1 MSRIP
6 TLFVIALLLTP
17 AVAAWGQSPV
27 AVSPEKSGL
36 SKERLDYLSSIL
48 QTHVKEERMAGVTAL
63 IAHHGKIGYFESFGT
78 RDVDAGDPMEKDSI
92 FGIASMTKP
101 ITSAAVMM
109 LYEKALFGL
118 DEPVSRYIPELGN
131 MEVVVE
137 EEDPKTGAPT
147 HRLEPAKRD
156 MTIRDLLRHTSGL
169 ISGNYGIADI
179 DEKYSE
185 MRGRR
190 RDGTLE
196 DSMKILGK
204 MPLRYHPGTTWAYG
218 RSTDVLGRLV
228 EVVSGRTF
236 DRFLEEEIFEPLGMT
251 DTGFHVPRNKLDR
264 LATVYGRNED
274 MTIRPLSSRRYRNRL
289 EPPTY
294 LSGGGGLVST
304 AGDYFKFC
312 QMMLNGGEL
321 GGVRIL
327 SRKTVELMT
336 RSHLGDIPMGWGLKG
351 FGFGLGYLIY
361 PDPIP
366 AGILVSEGSYS
377 WGGAASTSFWIDPVE
392 ELIGIFMIQIVPE
405 ATLYGGQFRTLTYR
419 ALDD

>member
-1 MSRIP
+1 MNRISA
-6 TLFVIALLLTP
+6 LLVIALLLTAP
-17 AVAAWGQSPV
+17 VAVWGQSPV
-27 AVSPEKSGL
+27 AVSPEESGL
-36 SKERLDYLSSIL
+36 SRERLDYLSSVL
-48 QTHVKEERMAGVTAL
+48 KTHVKEKRMAGVTAL
-63 IAHHGKIGYFESFGT
+63 IAHHGRIGYFESFGL
-78 RDVDAGDPMEKDSI
+78 RDVDAGDPMERDSV

-109 LYEKALFGL
+109 LYEKALLGL
-118 DEPVSRYIPELGN
+118 DEPVSKYIPELGN
-131 MEVVVE
+131 MKVVVE
-137 EEDPKTGAPT
+137 EEDPKTGEPT
-147 HRLEPAKRD
+147 HRLEPARRD

-169 ISGNYGIADI
+169 ASGNYGIAEL

-185 MRGRR
+185 MRARR
-190 RDGTLE
+190 RDGTLA
-196 DSMKILGK
+196 DFMKILGEL
-204 MPLRYHPGTTWAYG
+204 PLRYHPGTTWAYG

-236 DRFLEEEIFEPLGMT
+236 DKFLGEEIFTPLGMT
-251 DTGFHVPRNKLDR
+251 DTGFYVRQSEIDR
-264 LATVYGRNED
+264 RATVYGRNQD
-274 MTIRPLSSRRYRNRL
+274 MTIRQLPSGRYRNPSK
-289 EPPTY
+289 PPTY

-312 QMMLNGGEL
+312 QMMLNGGKL
-321 GGVRIL
+321 DGVRIL

-361 PDPIP
+361 PDPVP

-392 ELIGIFMIQIVPE
+392 ELIGILMIQIRPE
-405 ATLYGGQFRTLTYR
+405 ARVYGGQFRTLTYR